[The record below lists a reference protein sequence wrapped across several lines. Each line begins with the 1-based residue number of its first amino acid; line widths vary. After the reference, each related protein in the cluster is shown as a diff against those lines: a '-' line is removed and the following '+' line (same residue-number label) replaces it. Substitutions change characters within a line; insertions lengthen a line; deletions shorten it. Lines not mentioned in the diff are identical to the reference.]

1 MSLGKDCWQIF
12 MTSRTKNPVMFQ
24 KQFGAWGRVY
34 ESSPASLS
42 EIQDLTCFRYTH
54 ALQEG

>member
-1 MSLGKDCWQIF
+1 
-12 MTSRTKNPVMFQ
+12 MFQ

-42 EIQDLTCFRYTH
+42 EIQDLTCFRFTH